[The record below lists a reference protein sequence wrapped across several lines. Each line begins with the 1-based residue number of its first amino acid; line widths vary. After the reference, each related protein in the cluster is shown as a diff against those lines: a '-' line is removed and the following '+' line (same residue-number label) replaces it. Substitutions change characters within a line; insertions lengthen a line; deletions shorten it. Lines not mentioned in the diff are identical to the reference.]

1 MRKFLVPLL
10 LISSVPALAEE
21 DERFQ
26 VAQTGTQVIMAP
38 RVASAEERPVRR
50 ERGFG
55 SVQQQPRYARDRGSQ
70 PDFAEG
76 ADRPRYRPGEL
87 GGGFI
92 EYLFTGQSAPREL
105 PRNYYQRPW
114 EEVRGR
120 DPRGPLIQAPR
131 GDIEPIHRV
140 AAIPAK
146 PQFDPRFNK
155 QSVNFETKE
164 KPGSIVI
171 DTDKK
176 FLYYIEGDGKATRYG
191 IGVGRPGFEWKGTKS
206 VTDKKEWP
214 DWRPPEEMLKRR
226 PDLPTFMAGG
236 PENPLGARAIYLGS
250 SLYRIHGSNEPNT
263 IGTAVS
269 SGCFR
274 MRNDDVIDLYNK
286 VKVGAKVVVM

>member
-1 MRKFLVPLL
+1 MRKYVLPVL
-10 LISSVPALAEE
+10 LISVTPAFGQTDEAPMQLAQAGTDVVYARTVVPEE
-21 DERFQ
+21 RARKNGSF
-26 VAQTGTQVIMAP
+26 GTVTTQQRAP
-38 RVASAEERPVRR
+38 R
-50 ERGFG
+50 
-55 SVQQQPRYARDRGSQ
+55 DRSPQ
-70 PDFAEG
+70 PDFADG
-76 ADRPRYRPGEL
+76 RTQVQPGSM

-92 EYLFTGQSAPREL
+92 EYLFTGQSAPRQAL

-114 EEVRGR
+114 EQMGNR
-120 DPRGPLIQAPR
+120 DSGTFIQAPR
-131 GDIEPIHRV
+131 GDIEPIQRV

-146 PQFDPRFNK
+146 PQFDPRFMK
-155 QSVNFETKE
+155 QSVNYDTNE

-176 FLYYIEGDGKATRYG
+176 FLYFIEGEGKATRYG
-191 IGVGRPGFEWKGTKS
+191 IGVGRPGFEWKGTKT

-236 PENPLGARAIYLGS
+236 PDNPMGARGIYLGS
-250 SLYRIHGSNEPNT
+250 SLYRIHGSNEPHT
-263 IGTAVS
+263 IGQAVS

-286 VKVGAKVVVM
+286 VKVGAKVTVM

>member
-1 MRKFLVPLL
+1 MRKYVLPLL
-10 LISSVPALAEE
+10 LISVSPAFGQAEE
-21 DERFQ
+21 PIQIAQSGTDVIYSRVVVPDERQNRQRNSFGT
-26 VAQTGTQVIMAP
+26 AQQQRAP
-38 RVASAEERPVRR
+38 R
-50 ERGFG
+50 
-55 SVQQQPRYARDRGSQ
+55 DRSPQ
-70 PDFAEG
+70 PDFADG
-76 ADRPRYRPGEL
+76 QRPYRPGEL

-92 EYLFTGQSAPREL
+92 EYLFTGQNAPRREL

-114 EEVRGR
+114 EQAGGR
-120 DPRGPLIQAPR
+120 DSGTFIQAPR
-131 GDIEPIHRV
+131 GDIAPIQRV

-146 PQFDPRFNK
+146 PQFDPRFLK
-155 QSVNFETKE
+155 QSVNYETKE

-176 FLYYIEGDGKATRYG
+176 FLYYIEGEGKATRYG

-214 DWRPPEEMLKRR
+214 DWRPPEDMLKRR

-250 SLYRIHGSNEPNT
+250 SLYRIHGSNEPHT
-263 IGTAVS
+263 IGQAVS

-286 VKVGAKVVVM
+286 VKIGTKVVVM

>member
-1 MRKFLVPLL
+1 MRKLILPLFLA
-10 LISSVPALAEE
+10 SASPAFAE
-21 DERFQ
+21 DDRPFH
-26 VAQTGTQVIMAP
+26 VAQSGTQVIYSQ
-38 RVASAEERPVRR
+38 RASAEERPVRR

-55 SVQQQPRYARDRGSQ
+55 TVQPQRSARDRSPQ

-76 ADRPRYRPGEL
+76 QQQPRHRPGEL

-92 EYLFTGQSAPREL
+92 EYLFTGQSAPRDSL

-131 GDIEPIHRV
+131 GDIDPIYRV

-146 PQFDPRFNK
+146 PQFDPRFLK
-155 QSVNFETKE
+155 QSVNYETKE
-164 KPGSIVI
+164 KPGSVVI

-176 FLYYIEGDGKATRYG
+176 FLYYIEDNGKATRYG

-214 DWRPPEEMLKRR
+214 DWRPPDDMLKRR

-250 SLYRIHGSNEPNT
+250 SLYRIHGSNEPHT
-263 IGTAVS
+263 IGQAVS

-286 VKVGAKVVVM
+286 VKIGAKVVVL

>member
-1 MRKFLVPLL
+1 MRKLILPLL
-10 LISSVPALAEE
+10 VISAAPAFAEQ
-21 DERFQ
+21 DEPIQ
-26 VAQTGTQVIMAP
+26 LAQTGTNVIYS
-38 RVASAEERPVRR
+38 RVVTPDEREVRR

-55 SVQQQPRYARDRGSQ
+55 TVQQQQQRTRRDRSPQ
-70 PDFAEG
+70 PDFADEQ
-76 ADRPRYRPGEL
+76 PRTRPGDL

-92 EYLFTGQSAPREL
+92 EYLFTGQSAPRNSL

-114 EEVRGR
+114 EQVGGR
-120 DPRGPLIQAPR
+120 DSNGTFIQAPR
-131 GDIEPIHRV
+131 ADIEPLQRM

-155 QSVNFETKE
+155 QSVNYDTSE
-164 KPGSIVI
+164 KPGSVVI
-171 DTDKK
+171 DTGKK
-176 FLYYIEGDGKATRYG
+176 FLYYVEGDGKATRYG
-191 IGVGRPGFEWKGTKS
+191 IGVGRPGFEWKGTKT
-206 VTDKKEWP
+206 VTEKKEWP
-214 DWRPPEEMLKRR
+214 DWRPPDEMLKRR

-250 SLYRIHGSNEPNT
+250 TLYRIHGSNEPHT
-263 IGTAVS
+263 IGQAVS